1 MRVLIPTEA
10 LTLIPIG
17 EKLAGKFSVF
27 LGVGDGKG
35 GISQINSQEQPV
47 QIPIE
52 AMAALTG
59 KHFTFETSII
69 MRKGEN
75 ILAVAVLDNVSNLRG
90 FSRTNLNVK

>member
-1 MRVLIPTEA
+1 
-10 LTLIPIG
+10 
-17 EKLAGKFSVF
+17 
-27 LGVGDGKG
+27 
-35 GISQINSQEQPV
+35 
-47 QIPIE
+47 
-52 AMAALTG
+52 MAALTG